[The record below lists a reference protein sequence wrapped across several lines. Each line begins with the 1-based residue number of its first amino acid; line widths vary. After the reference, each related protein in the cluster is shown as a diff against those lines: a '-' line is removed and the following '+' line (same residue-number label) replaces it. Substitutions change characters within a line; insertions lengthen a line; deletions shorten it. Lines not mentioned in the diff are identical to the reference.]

1 MKFITIWKFW
11 DFLAES
17 DKMYLYPFSVEENRY
32 AVWLPKK
39 CVSCG
44 GKYGG
49 SRVNLWLTK
58 DFTFNLQNR
67 DTKEYRKI
75 TAQDLIKMVC
85 KEDINKVL
93 EELAK

>member
-1 MKFITIWKFW
+1 MTFLTIWKDL
-11 DFLAES
+11 DFIAETE
-17 DKMYLYPFSVEENRY
+17 KMELYPFNIEENRY

-39 CVSCG
+39 CLRE
-44 GKYGG
+44 GK
-49 SRVNLWLTK
+49 NHFLTLWLTK

>member
-1 MKFITIWKFW
+1 MTFLTIWKDL
-11 DFLAES
+11 DFIAETE
-17 DKMYLYPFSVEENRY
+17 KMELYPFNVEENRY

-39 CVSCG
+39 CLRE
-44 GKYGG
+44 GK
-49 SRVNLWLTK
+49 NHFLTLWLTK

>member
-1 MKFITIWKFW
+1 MTFLTIWKDL
-11 DFLAES
+11 DFIAETE
-17 DKMYLYPFSVEENRY
+17 KMELYPFNIEDNRY

-39 CVSCG
+39 CIRE
-44 GKYGG
+44 GK
-49 SRVNLWLTK
+49 NHFLTLWLTK

-75 TAQDLIKMVC
+75 TAADLIKMVC

>member
-1 MKFITIWKFW
+1 MTFLTIWKDL
-11 DFLAES
+11 DFIAETE
-17 DKMYLYPFSVEENRY
+17 KMELYPFNIEDNRY

-39 CVSCG
+39 CLRE
-44 GKYGG
+44 GK
-49 SRVNLWLTK
+49 NHFLTLWLTK

-67 DTKEYRKI
+67 DTKEYKKI